1 LAFTF
6 EGSFCV
12 SEYYFVGFPLTTS
25 SHLKPG
31 GQIEVSDIRKR
42 LSCVDNTFPEDCFTN
57 KFQVCFLSLE
67 ILVYNVGQNTIYEIA
82 TRTCPSWDPIPYIEE
97 WLRDAGFEAIETTK
111 KILPMGPWPKDKKL
125 KEVGKYYQV
134 NTLDDG
140 RNLIR
145 CNNRANRKKG
155 IENHSIALFTRNG
168 WQYSEAQVFFAHVRR
183 EILTNRMHTYTKA

>member
-97 WLRDAGFEAIETTK
+97 WLRDAGFEAIETTE
-111 KILPMGPWPKDKKL
+111 KILPMGPWP
-125 KEVGKYYQV
+125 
-134 NTLDDG
+134 
-140 RNLIR
+140 RIR
-145 CNNRANRKKG
+145 
-155 IENHSIALFTRNG
+155 S
-168 WQYSEAQVFFAHVRR
+168 
-183 EILTNRMHTYTKA
+183 